1 MVERAWYETETLK
14 QAEILNKNGELKAWL
29 TGNVYIWKYLNLL
42 NKTKFVFGLYWL
54 SINQSLIDNLLL
66 PKITEEL

>member
-1 MVERAWYETETLK
+1 MA
-14 QAEILNKNGELKAWL
+14 
-29 TGNVYIWKYLNLL
+29 NLL

>member
-14 QAEILNKNGELKAWL
+14 QAKILNKNGELKAWL
-29 TGNVYIWKYLNLL
+29 TGNVYIWKY
-42 NKTKFVFGLYWL
+42 VFGLYWL

-66 PKITEEL
+66 P